1 MIQVVTSNAAPIVC
15 SSLAEAMD
23 KLLEQKMCFSPSVL
37 VDGVS
42 VVALE
47 YTHAMG
53 QESVPVE
60 YTARNRQVMIELKLA
75 MARQKIGRSITA
87 ATTQHKLDLKE
98 EASFMEFSLLVN
110 QKRRDAAVEYR
121 RN

>member
-37 VDGVS
+37 VNGVS

-60 YTARNRQVMIELKLA
+60 YAARNRQAAIELKLA
-75 MARQKIGRSITA
+75 MARQKIGRSITV
-87 ATTQHKLDLKE
+87 ATTQHKLELKT

-110 QKRRDAAVEYR
+110 QKRRDEAGAYL